1 MEEIGKEG
9 ERPQFFPERKPI
21 FGETPAVAGQRER
34 LAELEPRVK
43 YLEQMQREGNATIE
57 DQIRRQAFNE
67 QIDDEFRA
75 LGVTPLK
82 LDGDVRVP
90 RVTAGEVRT
99 LFPAIGEGGAKV
111 AAGLQQA
118 AADVA
123 EGVLSP
129 WGIATFGL
137 GALEPAA
144 AKPMMQAFVLDM
156 ARNSPE
162 QAMEAAEALRKGDTE
177 RATRSI
183 ANLLAT
189 GYFIGSGLTHGEEL
203 GRVKPGAAGRVEGWA
218 GRRLLEETQRRP
230 GAMPGTEGET
240 RLVQPGEPEP
250 QRRPVPQGAQ
260 APEGMFR
267 IGDPE
272 AQAAPGAERVGGE
285 APGEA
290 GEEGQRVNAETE

>member
-1 MEEIGKEG
+1 MSEVLEFLRERAPELKDVSDDELTRFAGESYPELLGEDTQFSRDYSMVAQSASRRAVVPMPGQEMRSAELGRIQREDELRPKELLSLAEPSRAQQMEEIGKEG

-57 DQIRRQAFNE
+57 DPIRRQAFNE

-144 AKPMMQAFVLDM
+144 AKPMMQAFVLDK

-189 GYFIGSGLTHGEEL
+189 GYFI
-203 GRVKPGAAGRVEGWA
+203 
-218 GRRLLEETQRRP
+218 
-230 GAMPGTEGET
+230 
-240 RLVQPGEPEP
+240 
-250 QRRPVPQGAQ
+250 
-260 APEGMFR
+260 
-267 IGDPE
+267 
-272 AQAAPGAERVGGE
+272 
-285 APGEA
+285 
-290 GEEGQRVNAETE
+290 